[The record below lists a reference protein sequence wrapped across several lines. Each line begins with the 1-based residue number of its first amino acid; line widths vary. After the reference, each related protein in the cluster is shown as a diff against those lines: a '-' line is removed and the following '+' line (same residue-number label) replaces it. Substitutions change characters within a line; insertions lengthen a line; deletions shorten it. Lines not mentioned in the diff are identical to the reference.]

1 MKESC
6 QMRSRY
12 SKHYQ
17 WLIFKHKSPINILSM
32 YLSGILFM
40 SMIIQANM
48 PFINAQNKY
57 KVSTEKRATSAEKL
71 ASGYRINR
79 AADDAAGLSISEK
92 LRSQIRGLDRGA
104 NNGQDGIS
112 WVQTGDGALNE
123 VHDILHRMR
132 ELTVQALNDTNSEED
147 RAALQAE
154 VDSLQS
160 EIDRITD
167 TTQFNEKNIFAEHE
181 PVYYQYEGNV
191 KWNQSQIHVINAG
204 ANSMTIKYAKD
215 GSTTEELTIEVP
227 VGEYTTQE
235 LTDEIDNVLNDMGVE
250 GINVEYT
257 DQGTFNINLEDG
269 EKIEEVTGALAK
281 LLYDSYEGGSAG
293 ALIGTTSFPNDTIKM
308 TISGE
313 NNNLS
318 FDVEYFDGRTDNI
331 NITLATGKYSRPE
344 VIDALNARLAGTGIS
359 AQAYGTGI
367 KLGSNDAI
375 ITGFKGNMFKID
387 GGVNPYTSVF
397 YDNVKYGNISTTS
410 GKFIGGT
417 VIPDNAKDAEHHKFT
432 IGADN
437 NELTFTANGSA
448 TPVTI
453 TIPEGEYTIYEMR
466 DKLNELFTDSN
477 LELNAIVNDSG
488 SYNGITINST
498 VKGVISEVGLSS
510 SSSAYDT
517 LFVKRVYNSYSNNA
531 VFTNEGTAN
540 RQAYFIG
547 SKAFTGTN
555 PLTVT
560 EDNNEFVIKLDNAE
574 YNIKIANGTYNTAEA
589 LRAEIDSKLNG
600 AQALSGYKDL
610 INVSVDNNRIKLT
623 TTADS
628 GVVNFEAKAA
638 VGDMGYDNIFVGK
651 KQVVTHT
658 TVSASKNPN
667 GKPEITL
674 NTPMGDPATITD
686 DDKNL
691 TINVNG
697 TNKTVTLPTG
707 SVTHDEIIEAINNQ
721 LPRKVTVSDNGFT
734 TVDVKGTTTSNHF
747 TPKSVSG
754 TTSVTSPP
762 YGQSGT
768 STPLEGSIG
777 FAENIPASETMTVA
791 LPASIT
797 IDDSN
802 NALQLNINGETK
814 SITLTKKTYTRSALV
829 SELQSQIDKAFG
841 KGEGGAIV
849 SLTGDNKL
857 KFTARMGQNTD
868 GRNTYIGFST
878 TTSSFIK
885 DLHTVET
892 AGYTTTKDIL
902 SSITITDDSREFNFN
917 YMEDGVAKTAN
928 IVLDKGTYTRSSF
941 VNMLNQRMNAQGV
954 NVTAT
959 PQGNGIR
966 LSTNTVGNDGNT
978 VIFSTTSMGN
988 SVEAVF
994 GPMTTKTTANATV
1007 GRDIQQSITID
1018 GTSDTFNIKING
1030 TDYNLQLDQG
1040 SYNRSSFV
1048 QMLNSKM
1055 SGTGAKVTL
1064 DGNRLKFETEE
1075 AGSDKSIY
1083 FNYATAGSSMLPI
1096 FGQTTT
1102 VTPGVTASF
1111 NGDNKLVLTGT
1122 DNNMSLLVN
1131 SNTGS
1136 AFQEPQISSTDVAVS
1151 KQSGYYSSVYAKAD
1165 GVNITEP
1172 LKIDEWNDELNF
1184 IYKEN
1189 GNSHSVAIDLDEKDY
1204 TFDELKQTL
1213 QEKIDAQVGAGELT
1227 VDVTGS
1233 GVVIKANN
1241 PGSKYSL
1248 NRNDFSGDFF
1258 YKVMNTA
1265 TEVTANQRPTISNGT
1280 APKDTAYTVGR
1291 KDVRNIVTEIKSG
1304 INDTLSL
1311 DFTYGNTTTTFTVK
1325 LDAGNYNGT
1334 ELKEMLQKKL
1344 NEEVVK
1350 AGLSENIIEVGIGGI
1365 STGVVGAND
1374 NNALNFQLSKS
1385 VRLPADGTYVIDG
1398 VKGNAAFSI
1407 FYQTDGE
1414 LTPAYVKGAK
1424 DLTDGVTIESGKQ
1437 DFSMDIEGTNYSIS
1451 LEAKEYTAEEILTE
1465 INDKLRAA
1473 GAPVT
1478 AELDGGILKFSHN
1491 KLGERKIENV
1501 TGGAKQAL
1509 FFNENGEKGEKE
1521 EIRIQMSSRA
1531 GDYITIDRPILN
1543 TVKLGVNS
1551 IAITAPKYANKALVR
1566 IDEAINHVSQ
1576 VRSDF
1581 GAKQNRLEFA
1591 VNSNKNTS
1599 ENTQAAESLLRDADM
1614 AEEMMTF
1621 SKESIIIQAGEAMMA
1636 QANSLKEGVLRLLT
1650 I

>member
-1 MKESC
+1 
-6 QMRSRY
+6 
-12 SKHYQ
+12 
-17 WLIFKHKSPINILSM
+17 
-32 YLSGILFM
+32 M

-92 LRSQIRGLDRGA
+92 LRSQIRGLNRGA
-104 NNGQDGIS
+104 SNGQDGIS

-181 PVYYQYEGNV
+181 PVYYQYEGNM

-215 GSTTEELTIEVP
+215 GATTEDITIEVP
-227 VGEYTTQE
+227 AGEYTTQE
-235 LTDEIDNVLNDMGVE
+235 LTDEIDDILKDMGVE
-250 GINVEYT
+250 DINVEYT
-257 DQGTFNINLEDG
+257 DQGTFNVNLEGG
-269 EKIEEVTGALAK
+269 EHIEEITGALSK
-281 LLYDSYEGGSAG
+281 LLYDSYDGGSAG
-293 ALIGTTSFPNDTIKM
+293 ALIGTTSFPNDVIQM

-313 NNNLS
+313 NNNLA

-331 NITLATGKYSRPE
+331 DITLPTGRYSRPQ

-359 AQAYGTGI
+359 AQAYGSGI

-410 GKFIGGT
+410 SKFIGGT
-417 VIPDNAKDAEHHKFT
+417 VIPNSNKDAEHHTLT
-432 IGADN
+432 IGADK
-437 NELTFTANGSA
+437 NELTFKANGSD

-453 TIPEGEYTIYEMR
+453 AIPEGEYTIQEMR
-466 DKLNELFTDSN
+466 DKLNELFTANN
-477 LELNAIVNDSG
+477 LELNAVVHESG
-488 SYNGITINST
+488 GYSGITINSL
-498 VKGVISEVGLSS
+498 VKGAISEVGLSTS
-510 SSSAYDT
+510 SSGYNT
-517 LFVKRVYNSYSNNA
+517 IFVERVYNSYSNDA
-531 VFTNEGTAN
+531 VFTNEETAN
-540 RQAYFIG
+540 RQAYFTG

-574 YNIKIANGTYNTAEA
+574 YNIKIANGTYNTADE

-600 AQALSGYKDL
+600 GQALSGYKNL
-610 INVSVDNNRIKLT
+610 INVSVDNNCIKLT

-628 GVVNFEAKAA
+628 GVVAFEAKAA
-638 VGDMGYDNIFVGK
+638 AGDMGYDNIFVGK
-651 KQVVTHT
+651 TQVVTQT
-658 TVSASKNPN
+658 TVSATGSNN
-667 GKPEITL
+667 KPEITL
-674 NTPMGDPATITD
+674 NTPLTDPATITD
-686 DDKNL
+686 ADKNF
-691 TINVNG
+691 TIKVNG
-697 TNKTVTLPTG
+697 VDRPVTLPTG
-707 SVTHDEIIEAINNQ
+707 NVTHDQIIEAINNQ
-721 LPRKVTVSDNGFT
+721 VARKVKVYNNSFT
-734 TVDVKGTTTSNHF
+734 TIDVEGDTVSNHF
-747 TPKSVSG
+747 TPRSILGDTV
-754 TTSVTSPP
+754 VTSPP
-762 YGQSGT
+762 YGKKGT
-768 STPLEGSIG
+768 SSLMEGSIG

-791 LPASIT
+791 LPASMV

-802 NALQLNINGETK
+802 NSLQLNINGSTRA
-814 SITLTKKTYTRSALV
+814 ITLTNKTYSRTALV
-829 SELQSQIDKAFG
+829 SELQTQIDKIFG

-849 SLTGDNKL
+849 SLTSDNKL
-857 KFTARMGQNTD
+857 KFTARMEENTD
-868 GRNTYIGFST
+868 GNNTYIGFST
-878 TTSSFIK
+878 TTSSFIR
-885 DLHTVET
+885 DLHTTET
-892 AGYTTTKDIL
+892 PGYTITGDMK

-917 YMEDGVAKTAN
+917 YVEDGVAKTAN
-928 IVLDKGTYTRSSF
+928 ITLAKGTYSRSSF
-941 VNMLNQRMNAQGV
+941 INMLNQRMRAEGV
-954 NVTAT
+954 NVTASA
-959 PQGNGIR
+959 QGNAIK
-966 LSTNTVGNDGNT
+966 LSTNTTGNDRNT
-978 VIFSTTSMGN
+978 VMFSTTSVGN

-994 GPMTTKTTANATV
+994 GPMTTLVPAKATV
-1007 GRDIQQSITID
+1007 DRDIQQNITID
-1018 GTSDTFNIKING
+1018 GTTDVFNIKING
-1030 TDYNLQLDQG
+1030 TNYNLKLDHG
-1040 SYNRSSFV
+1040 DYNRSSFV
-1048 QMLNSKM
+1048 QMLNNKM

-1064 DGNRLKFETEE
+1064 DGNKLKFETEE

-1083 FNYATAGSSMLPI
+1083 FKYTDVGSSKLPI
-1096 FGQTTT
+1096 FGQLTEI
-1102 VTPGVTASF
+1102 TPGVTASF
-1111 NGDNKLVLTGT
+1111 NSDNKLVITGT
-1122 DNNMSLLVN
+1122 DNFMSLSV
-1131 SNTGS
+1131 SSSKGS
-1136 AFQEPQISSTDVAVS
+1136 VLQEPQVTIKEEKITR
-1151 KQSGYYSSVYAKAD
+1151 QTGYYSSIYAKVD
-1165 GVNITEP
+1165 GKTITEP
-1172 LKIDEWNDELNF
+1172 VKIDEWNDELNF
-1184 IYKEN
+1184 VYKEN
-1189 GNSHSVAIDLDEKDY
+1189 GNSHSVSMKLDEKEY
-1204 TFDELKQTL
+1204 TFDELRQAL
-1213 QEKIDAQVGAGELT
+1213 QDNIDAQIGAGELT
-1227 VDVTGS
+1227 VDVTGA

-1241 PGSKYSL
+1241 PGNKYSF

-1265 TEVTANQRPTISNGT
+1265 KEVTANQRPTISNGT

-1291 KDVRNIVTEIKSG
+1291 KDVRNKSTEIKAG

-1325 LDAGNYNGT
+1325 LDPGT
-1334 ELKEMLQKKL
+1334 YSGQELKNMLQEKL
-1344 NEEVVK
+1344 NDEVVK

-1414 LTPAYVKGAK
+1414 LVPAYVKGAK
-1424 DLTDGVTIESGKQ
+1424 DLTEGVTIESGKQ
-1437 DFSMDIEGTNYSIS
+1437 DFSMDVEGTNYSIS
-1451 LEAKEYTAEEILTE
+1451 LEAKKYTVDEILTE
-1465 INDKLRAA
+1465 INGKLGAA

-1478 AELDGGILKFSHN
+1478 AELEDGILKFSHN

-1551 IAITAPKYANKALVR
+1551 IAITSPKYANKALVR

-1599 ENTQAAESLLRDADM
+1599 ENTQAAESLLRDTDM
-1614 AEEMMTF
+1614 AEEMLIF

-1636 QANSLKEGVLRLLT
+1636 QANSLKEGVLALLS
-1650 I
+1650 